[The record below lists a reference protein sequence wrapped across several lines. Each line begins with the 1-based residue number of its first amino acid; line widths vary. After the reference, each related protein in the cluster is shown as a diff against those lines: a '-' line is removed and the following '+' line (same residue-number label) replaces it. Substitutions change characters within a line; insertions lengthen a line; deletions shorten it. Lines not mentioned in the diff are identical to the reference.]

1 MPDTTRE
8 QRINEAFV
16 KVAGT
21 LMEQYDV
28 VDLLS
33 ALVEEC
39 TDLLDIQAGGLLIAN
54 NLGELELIASTSEEA
69 EFVEVMQLAAGAG
82 PCVDCFET
90 GVQVSV
96 GDIEASAGRWPEFEK
111 AALRKGFRAIHATPM
126 RIRGS
131 IIGSL
136 NLLGTRPVV
145 LSERDAALAQA
156 LADVAVI
163 GILQE
168 RSLRD
173 VNFVNEQL
181 QLALD
186 TRILVEQAKGVLAQ
200 QEKLTMDEA
209 FTALRN
215 YSRVN
220 GTSLRTSARDLIN
233 RRLDTAAVMAAPLS
247 AAGPL
252 GN

>member
-1 MPDTTRE
+1 MLEISRE

-21 LMEQYDV
+21 LMDQYDV

-82 PCVDCFET
+82 PCVDCFHT
-90 GVQVSV
+90 GEQVSV
-96 GDIEASAGRWPEFEK
+96 DNIDASGDRWPEFRK
-111 AALRKGFRAIHATPM
+111 AAMRKGFQAIHATPM
-126 RIRGS
+126 RIRGK

-136 NLLGTRPVV
+136 NLLGTTPRH
-145 LSERDAALAQA
+145 LSDRDAKLAQA

-200 QEKLTMDEA
+200 MEKLDMDAA
-209 FTALRN
+209 FTVLRA
-215 YSRVN
+215 YSRAN
-220 GTSLRTSARDLIN
+220 GISLRITAQNVIN
-233 RRLDTAAVMAAPLS
+233 RSLDTADVVAAPLT
-247 AAGPL
+247 APGPL
-252 GN
+252 GP

>member
-1 MPDTTRE
+1 MPETTRE

-39 TDLLDIQAGGLLIAN
+39 TELLDIQAGGLLIAN
-54 NLGELELIASTSEEA
+54 NLGELELIASTSEEV

-82 PCVDCFET
+82 PCVDCYET
-90 GVQVSV
+90 GAQVSV
-96 GDIEASAGRWPEFEK
+96 GDIEATRGRWPEFEK

-126 RIRGS
+126 RIHGN

-136 NLLGTRPVV
+136 NLLGTRPNV
-145 LSERDAALAQA
+145 LSDRDAALAQA

-200 QEKLTMDEA
+200 QETLTMDDA

-215 YSRVN
+215 YSRAH
-220 GTSLRTSARDLIN
+220 GMSLRVAAQNLIN
-233 RRLDTAAVMAAPLS
+233 RSLSTAAVIAAPSSVPGL
-247 AAGPL
+247 L
-252 GN
+252 GG